1 MFPLPRPGAEHH
13 PGPQENVAR
22 DARSLQRHP
31 AEGRIRPAGHGKLR
45 GHTGSGGCRR
55 PPCLSDRP
63 EPAGLRGAG
72 KGARRALSARENG
85 EGLLASRFQV
95 APVSG
100 SLGLK
105 VTGIDLKGDLDDSV
119 VAELRQLLLTRLAL
133 FFPGQFLSHTAQQA
147 FAERFGEIQRHP
159 DRAEWVD
166 GTDQKIVI
174 VSPKGGVSSVWHCD
188 YDEDFV
194 PCGFSMLNMVR
205 TAADGGGDTIF
216 VNDYAI
222 YEQLSAPMRHLFDG
236 LTAIHRNIG
245 NSKRKRDTAEFP
257 LVGTHPET
265 GRKGL
270 LYSAH
275 HVVGFVELPQSE

>member
-1 MFPLPRPGAEHH
+1 
-13 PGPQENVAR
+13 
-22 DARSLQRHP
+22 
-31 AEGRIRPAGHGKLR
+31 
-45 GHTGSGGCRR
+45 
-55 PPCLSDRP
+55 
-63 EPAGLRGAG
+63 
-72 KGARRALSARENG
+72 
-85 EGLLASRFQV
+85 LASRFQV

-105 VTGIDLKGDLDDSV
+105 VAGIELSGDLDDSV
-119 VAELRQLLLTRLAL
+119 IAELRQLLLTRLAL
-133 FFPGQFLSHTAQQA
+133 FFPGQFLSYTAQQA

-166 GTDQKIVI
+166 ATDQKIVI

-194 PCGFSMLNMVR
+194 PCGFSMLNMVK

-257 LVGTHPET
+257 LVGIHPET

-275 HVVGFVELPQSE
+275 HVVGFVELPQSESDILLDYLKRLTVKPEFAYRHHWEEGTLAFWDNRCIQHFAVPDFAGDRMLYQVTLAGGLPVGEGQ